1 MNIPHSLREAT
12 INHKLALFI
21 GSGISST
28 ATNQNQEHPPSWPE
42 LLKELLPLIE
52 TKSSNDAKHLI
63 DQNQLL
69 KAAELIRF
77 EIEKTNNHN
86 QFRQKLSE
94 LVNGKPCNPFRPSM
108 WHDLIATLN
117 PQIIITTNYDNLLEG
132 GNRDEAYKI
141 ATFSSKTFDNFLRTG
156 TTIILK
162 IHGDANKFYN
172 DDEDII
178 LSSSDYSRVRNSGR
192 LAFDVL
198 RAVFLTHTTLFLGY
212 SMNDPDLQIILEDL
226 FFDRKVESPHFLLT
240 DSAEPY
246 MINNFKNCYGIRV
259 LEFDDYGLDFFQT
272 LVEEYQSSEALPL
285 LSSSS

>member
-86 QFRQKLSE
+86 QF
-94 LVNGKPCNPFRPSM
+94 
-108 WHDLIATLN
+108 
-117 PQIIITTNYDNLLEG
+117 
-132 GNRDEAYKI
+132 
-141 ATFSSKTFDNFLRTG
+141 KTKV
-156 TTIILK
+156 I
-162 IHGDANKFYN
+162 
-172 DDEDII
+172 
-178 LSSSDYSRVRNSGR
+178 
-192 LAFDVL
+192 
-198 RAVFLTHTTLFLGY
+198 RACKWKA
-212 SMNDPDLQIILEDL
+212 MQPI
-226 FFDRKVESPHFLLT
+226 
-240 DSAEPY
+240 
-246 MINNFKNCYGIRV
+246 
-259 LEFDDYGLDFFQT
+259 QT
-272 LVEEYQSSEALPL
+272 LDVA
-285 LSSSS
+285 

>member
-1 MNIPHSLREAT
+1 M
-12 INHKLALFI
+12 
-21 GSGISST
+21 
-28 ATNQNQEHPPSWPE
+28 
-42 LLKELLPLIE
+42 KELLPLIE

-156 TTIILK
+156 TTTILK